1 MRPHR
6 RAMPA
11 VVRTHKEFDMTILS
25 RWFAPAVLAAG
36 LGFAAMT
43 PAPVQAQDTLT
54 RVLVDIADVVIN
66 NGTPYYRY
74 GNNGYNDRLIVARD
88 RYGRPVYYRQVPYGY
103 NANRLAYDRYGRRI
117 YDQYGR
123 RIDYS
128 NRYSGYR
135 SGPPYGNAYGYY
147 SNGPGSRDLKCNK
160 HGKCK
165 AKYDDW
171 RHDRHDNDR
180 YWDGRRWR
188 DRDDD

>member
-1 MRPHR
+1 
-6 RAMPA
+6 
-11 VVRTHKEFDMTILS
+11 MTILS

-36 LGFAAMT
+36 LGFGAMA
-43 PAPVQAQDTLT
+43 PAPVQAQDALT
-54 RVLVDIADVVIN
+54 RVLVDLADVVIN

-74 GNNGYNDRLIVARD
+74 GNYGYNDRLIVARD

-103 NANRLAYDRYGRRI
+103 NDRVAYDR
-117 YDQYGR
+117 YGR

-147 SNGPGSRDLKCNK
+147 RNGPGSRDYKCNK

-165 AKYDDW
+165 PRHYDSHRG
-171 RHDRHDNDR
+171 RHDDDRNWNDHR
-180 YWDGRRWR
+180 RDDRDWD